1 MIIPAIDTGVA
12 MLAGLAVL
20 PAVFAFGFEPTAGPS
35 LMFITLPSVFDAM
48 PFGQFFGI
56 LFFVLILFAALTS
69 AISLLEVVVSFVID
83 IFKIERKKATIGLAT
98 IIFLVGIPCSL
109 ANGPMSDFLIMGYNF
124 FDFMSF
130 LAENVLMPLA
140 ALSMCIFIGYVW
152 GVDNAIEEITSGGRY
167 KFVFK
172 KFFILMIRYVAPVL
186 IFFIWLN
193 AIGVLPAIAKVFGI
207 QL

>member
-1 MIIPAIDTGVA
+1 
-12 MLAGLAVL
+12 
-20 PAVFAFGFEPTAGPS
+20 
-35 LMFITLPSVFDAM
+35 
-48 PFGQFFGI
+48 
-56 LFFVLILFAALTS
+56 
-69 AISLLEVVVSFVID
+69 
-83 IFKIERKKATIGLAT
+83 
-98 IIFLVGIPCSL
+98 
-109 ANGPMSDFLIMGYNF
+109 
-124 FDFMSF
+124 
-130 LAENVLMPLA
+130 
-140 ALSMCIFIGYVW
+140 MCIFIGYVW